1 MRTSDAHLHD
11 LSCGEPELY
20 VACGTRPEDWDG
32 LPRGPG
38 SVRCYGVHPW
48 HSDLWGDAVEEMLL
62 SRLDSDPGAGVGEI
76 GMDSSREVVG
86 MAVAFESQLS
96 IASERGTFAAI
107 HNVGCDPSV
116 ADAVRRLGKGCRSII
131 LHSFSSDSMPVAD
144 MAARG
149 CYFSLSPRLLSRR
162 PERVRALVG
171 KVPRDRLLLETDCP
185 FGGGMDGLVS
195 ALAPMMGMDCEDLAL
210 LAYDNLREA
219 VL

>member
-48 HSDLWGDAVEEMLL
+48 HSYLWVDSVREALL

-76 GMDSSREVVG
+76 GMDSSREVDG
-86 MAVAFESQLS
+86 MSAAFESQLS

-107 HNVGCDPSV
+107 HNVGCDAPV
-116 ADAVRRLGKGCRSII
+116 ADAVRRLGRGCRSII

-162 PERVRALVG
+162 P
-171 KVPRDRLLLETDCP
+171 
-185 FGGGMDGLVS
+185 GGMDGLLS
-195 ALAPMMGMDCEDLAL
+195 ALAPMMGMECEDLAL